1 MKPLLANLSLA
12 ALGLWASS
20 NLEQRAR
27 IFAAV
32 MTGLWF
38 TLQIVFLLCKKYREL
53 QRVRRIGRY

>member
-1 MKPLLANLSLA
+1 MKPLLANLPLA

-20 NLEQRAR
+20 NLEQSAR

-38 TLQIVFLLCKKYREL
+38 ALQIVFLLCKKYREL
-53 QRVRRIGRY
+53 RRSRLRGRD